1 MTLLRSHLTTVLL
14 VVGLAAGIGCNGG
27 RSRTPG
33 QLSAP
38 ATAPAFEER
47 YAVAYDNGY
56 TDAVLNLRGR
66 APNDVYDQ
74 SLFHA
79 RLGYAD
85 LVAVVR
91 VDQVWGKGL
100 YEGRQD
106 QYMEVTVGDVLLGEL
121 PRKTESTQVVPV
133 RTDEALPGTLQG
145 DLMLMFVRWDPKSSP
160 SYRHHLMP
168 ADTETISL
176 IQSMVS
182 HAKDSGVIS
191 ASGKERGARRRKRER
206 KARKNGGEPLP
217 ETPTGEIDGSE
228 P

>member
-1 MTLLRSHLTTVLL
+1 MGV
-14 VVGLAAGIGCNGG
+14 GCNGG

-33 QLSAP
+33 ELTAP
-38 ATAPAFEER
+38 TTAPAFEER

-91 VDQVWGKGL
+91 VDQVWGRGL

-121 PRKTESTQVVPV
+121 PRKTDSTQVVAV
-133 RTDEALPGTLQG
+133 SSDEALPGTLQG
-145 DLMLMFVRWDPKSSP
+145 DLMLLFVRWDPKASP
-160 SYRHHLMP
+160 SYRHHMMP

-182 HAKDSGVIS
+182 HAKKKGVIT
-191 ASGKERGARRRKRER
+191 ADGKEKTGRRRRRER
-206 KARKNGGEPLP
+206 KARKDGGAALP
-217 ETPTGEIDGSE
+217 ETPTADANESGS
-228 P
+228 